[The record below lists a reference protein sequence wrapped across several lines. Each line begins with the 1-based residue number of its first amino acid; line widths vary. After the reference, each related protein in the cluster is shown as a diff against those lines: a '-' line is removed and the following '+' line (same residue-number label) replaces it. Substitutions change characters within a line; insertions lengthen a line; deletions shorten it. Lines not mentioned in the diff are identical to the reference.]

1 MNEKLKNDIIFSIKD
16 HVQILSDQLI
26 LADYNDDNDETKN
39 TIKEHLK
46 LDKSIL
52 NRLGCTDLDK
62 EFDDLINDKVNSYI
76 NILN

>member
-16 HVQILSDQLI
+16 HVKIHSDQL
-26 LADYNDDNDETKN
+26 LLEDYNDNSDEIKN
-39 TIKEHLK
+39 TIKEYLK

-52 NRLGCTDLDK
+52 NGLGCTDLDK
-62 EFDDLINDKVNSYI
+62 EFDDLINDKLSSYI